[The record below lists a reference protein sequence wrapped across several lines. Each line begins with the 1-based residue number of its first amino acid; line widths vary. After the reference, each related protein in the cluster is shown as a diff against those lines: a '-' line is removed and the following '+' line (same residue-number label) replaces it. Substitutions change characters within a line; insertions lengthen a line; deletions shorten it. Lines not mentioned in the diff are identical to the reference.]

1 VGGPRL
7 DADLFLFLLSK
18 EMERMMC
25 RVAHSPTPTEIPE
38 VLASKVRD
46 KPIWKVSDLASEITG
61 SGKGR

>member
-1 VGGPRL
+1 
-7 DADLFLFLLSK
+7 
-18 EMERMMC
+18 MC